1 MVKSNE
7 PLWWSLFSAGGVV
20 SAFLMPIT
28 LVITAIAV
36 PAGWISAEGL
46 RELVLYPLTRLY
58 LFVVI
63 SLSMF
68 HWAHRF
74 RHSVSQ
80 PNPKGMATLGP
91 ILCYGCA
98 IVVSVLAAVFVVFRS
113 W

>member
-1 MVKSNE
+1 MARSNE

-20 SAFLMPIT
+20 SAFLLPIT
-28 LVITAIAV
+28 LVITAIVV
-36 PAGWISAEGL
+36 PAGWISVEGF
-46 RELVLYPLTRLY
+46 RELVQHPLTRLY

-80 PNPKGMATLGP
+80 PNPKGMATLET
-91 ILCYGCA
+91 ILCYGSA

>member
-1 MVKSNE
+1 MARSNE
-7 PLWWSLFSAGGVV
+7 PLWWSLFSAGGVI

-36 PAGWISAEGL
+36 PAGWLLDEGL
-46 RELVLYPLTRLY
+46 RELVQHPLTKLY

-74 RHSVSQ
+74 RHSVSR
-80 PNPKGMATLGP
+80 PNPKGMTTLGT
-91 ILCYGCA
+91 ILCYGSA

>member
-1 MVKSNE
+1 MARSNE

-28 LVITAIAV
+28 LVVTAVAV
-36 PAGWISAEGL
+36 PWGWITVEGF
-46 RELVLYPLTRLY
+46 RELMQNPLVRIYCFVL
-58 LFVVI
+58 I

-74 RHSVSQ
+74 RHTVSE
-80 PNPKGMATLGP
+80 PSEKGMATLGT
-91 ILCYGCA
+91 ILCYGSA
-98 IVVSVLAAVFVVFRS
+98 IVVSVLAAVFVVVRS

>member
-1 MVKSNE
+1 MARSNE

-36 PAGWISAEGL
+36 PAGWISTEGF
-46 RELVLYPLTRLY
+46 RELVQHPVTRMY

-74 RHSVSQ
+74 RHSVFQ
-80 PNPKGMATLGP
+80 PNPKGMATLGT
-91 ILCYGCA
+91 ILCYGSA

>member
-1 MVKSNE
+1 MVRSNE

-28 LVITAIAV
+28 LVITAIAI
-36 PAGWISAEGL
+36 PAGWIPTEEF
-46 RELVLYPLTRLY
+46 RELVQHPLTRLY
-58 LFVVI
+58 LLVVI

-74 RHSVSQ
+74 RHSVF
-80 PNPKGMATLGP
+80 PPDPKWIATLGS
-91 ILCYGCA
+91 IMCYGSA
-98 IVVSVLAAVFVVFRS
+98 IVVSMLAAVFVVIRS